1 MSNVY
6 LSDIKVISMELYLF
20 NKCTILVR
28 IHRDGNM
35 RVSFDSDTISW
46 LYGREWQSL
55 LLALTLTDLA
65 QVAGH
70 LCFWSGVSNIENYMQ
85 NKTLKDLCVPR
96 HSGWDKVFSCLWM
109 LVYLTMMPEAK
120 AMVTVIWTG
129 SELALWWVSWFLQ
142 QTTLNGTF
150 LLDSIYSIFIYSY
163 INSLGCDHWFLEV
176 IVSCK
181 MIFPL
186 TILALSIIELF
197 F

>member
-1 MSNVY
+1 MEQRRLQRWQNTLRVTDVVGIYLYIFPSLIQHTTPGMNSMSNVY

-70 LCFWSGVSNIENYMQ
+70 LCFWSGRSNIENYMQ

-120 AMVTVIWTG
+120 AMVTVIWTAR
-129 SELALWWVSWFLQ
+129 LRTRIVVSQLVS
-142 QTTLNGTF
+142 TA
-150 LLDSIYSIFIYSY
+150 DY
-163 INSLGCDHWFLEV
+163 LEWDLP
-176 IVSCK
+176 SR
-181 MIFPL
+181 FDL
-186 TILALSIIELF
+186 
-197 F
+197 